1 MKKLLAAGALAL
13 MSMTGSAQVQAAPTT
28 ISFNGG
34 SGTLPANET
43 VFQNFDSFAPN
54 SSIGTN
60 AFALSASSGLGA
72 RPAFGSTGN
81 FASVLS
87 GGSFT
92 TSFSPASAFSFVLG
106 SLDVYNSL
114 TLFFTDGTSTLLTGG
129 AIVGSPTLF
138 DSGSQTDAQTN
149 GVVTYTATGARIS
162 GATFA
167 STGNSFE
174 FDNLAAAVPEPA
186 MWGMMILGFGLVG
199 GALRRR
205 STAKVSFA

>member
-1 MKKLLAAGALAL
+1 MKKLLAAGTLAL
-13 MSMTGSAQVQAAPTT
+13 MSMAGTAQAATT
-28 ISFNGG
+28 PVITFNGG
-34 SGTLPANET
+34 SGVIPANET

-54 SSIGTN
+54 TAIGSN
-60 AFALSASSGLGA
+60 AFALSTTTGMGA

-81 FASVLS
+81 FAAVLS

-92 TSFSPASAFSFVLG
+92 TAFSPTNAFSFVLG

-114 TLFFTDGTSTLLTGG
+114 TLLFSDGTSTTLMGG
-129 AIVGSPTLF
+129 NIVGSPTLF
-138 DSGSQTDAQTN
+138 DSGSRTDAQTN
-149 GVVTYTATGARIS
+149 GVVTYTVAPGQSIT

-167 STGNSFE
+167 SAGNSFE

-199 GALRRR
+199 GLLRRR